1 MTPRSILLA
10 AVAAVLA
17 AACRK
22 EESAPP
28 KNLPP
33 LPTEKALRGAAEPGA
48 PPAPQAPAALD
59 GKRVESATGL
69 AFEIPD
75 GWKRQAPQSTL
86 RLAELVPP
94 RAEGETADG
103 LLVVSFFAGGAGSF
117 EANAARWASQMTD
130 ERGAP
135 RAPSSGRVREFAPGG
150 RLRFRIF
157 EIDGDHTETNMRT
170 GESKKTPHAR
180 LVVASLDT
188 GSGSYFFKLV
198 APVKTA
204 DACAPAFEALLTS
217 VELR

>member
-1 MTPRSILLA
+1 MTPRSILWA

-22 EESAPP
+22 EEPAPP

-33 LPTEKALRGAAEPGA
+33 LPTEKALRGAAEPAA
-48 PPAPQAPAALD
+48 PPVVPPAALD

-69 AFEIPD
+69 SFAIPD
-75 GWKRQAPQSTL
+75 GWKRQAPQSSL

-117 EANAARWASQMTD
+117 EANVTRWASQVTD

-135 RAPSSGRVREFAPGG
+135 RAPSSGRVREFATPGHP
-150 RLRFRIF
+150 RFRIF

-170 GESKKTPHAR
+170 GESKKTPGAR
-180 LVVASLDT
+180 LVVATLDT
-188 GSGSYFFKLV
+188 DSGSYFFKLV

-204 DACAPAFEALLTS
+204 EACAPAFEALLAS